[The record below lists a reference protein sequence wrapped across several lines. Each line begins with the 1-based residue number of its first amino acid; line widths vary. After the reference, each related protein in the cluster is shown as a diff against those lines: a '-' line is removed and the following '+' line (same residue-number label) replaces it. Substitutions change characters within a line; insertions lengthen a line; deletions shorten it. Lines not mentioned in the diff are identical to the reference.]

1 MPIIE
6 YSQRSSFL
14 SSEVQTERA
23 VPATVGAEYKGGIF
37 KGRSLVITGHN
48 TIDYVYPKCYP
59 ADRLTLVEEDIN
71 RMGQILVPA
80 IVRVRFGLSPAP
92 GFVVDRTDLLWTPED
107 LSDVEPPQVL
117 QLARLA
123 LEANR
128 NLED

>member
-1 MPIIE
+1 
-6 YSQRSSFL
+6 
-14 SSEVQTERA
+14 
-23 VPATVGAEYKGGIF
+23 
-37 KGRSLVITGHN
+37 
-48 TIDYVYPKCYP
+48 
-59 ADRLTLVEEDIN
+59 
-71 RMGQILVPA
+71 MGQILVPA